1 MTVLGIPSIVPARC
15 YVNTSKPDG
24 WGGRQAEG
32 SMSMNKNVKC
42 LKLKSGIAHFN
53 IIAHAKPLSR
63 KER

>member
-1 MTVLGIPSIVPARC
+1 M
-15 YVNTSKPDG
+15 SKPDG